1 MQLISTE
8 NIAGLQ
14 DKPDFCSFNL
24 ELVRGSI
31 PNKKNGRDR
40 TFNFIDG
47 QMLYR
52 IVVRCVKLDIILSL
66 FQRVAMLIYSV
77 VFVIFING
85 MEAQTGIL
93 ND

>member
-24 ELVRGSI
+24 ELDRGSI

-52 IVVRCVKLDIILSL
+52 IVVRCVKLDIIPSL
-66 FQRVAMLIYSV
+66 FQRVAMIIYQLSLLYSLM
-77 VFVIFING
+77 G
-85 MEAQTGIL
+85 WKLRQAS
-93 ND
+93 